1 MNNFWRIIAVA
12 ILVLV
17 LIALYWT
24 RYQVIPVNYAYAPA
38 FYKINRVSGEITLT
52 VGKEFVQVKE
62 IDEKMTA
69 PPAPAPGP
77 APGPRARVSTG
88 KCSPCTSPRKRC
100 PESYSRTGAKE
111 VINSIHKK
119 AGSRALLFLSES
131 QCRGRSKI
139 GPSGGNIR
147 DSSFMGSAGRV

>member
-12 ILVLV
+12 VLVLV

-38 FYKINRVSGEITLT
+38 FYKINRMSGEITLT

-77 APGPRARVSTG
+77 ATGPA
-88 KCSPCTSPRKRC
+88 PAP
-100 PESYSRTGAKE
+100 
-111 VINSIHKK
+111 
-119 AGSRALLFLSES
+119 
-131 QCRGRSKI
+131 
-139 GPSGGNIR
+139 
-147 DSSFMGSAGRV
+147 GSAPVPAPAPGNNALPKAVPAPAPKK

>member
-12 ILVLV
+12 VLVLV

-38 FYKINRVSGEITLT
+38 FYKINRMSGEITLT

-77 APGPRARVSTG
+77 ATAPGPAPAPGNAAPPPAPGNAVP
-88 KCSPCTSPRKRC
+88 KAIPVPA
-100 PESYSRTGAKE
+100 P
-111 VINSIHKK
+111 KK
-119 AGSRALLFLSES
+119 
-131 QCRGRSKI
+131 
-139 GPSGGNIR
+139 
-147 DSSFMGSAGRV
+147 

>member
-12 ILVLV
+12 VLVLV

-38 FYKINRVSGEITLT
+38 FYKINRMSGEITLT

-69 PPAPAPGP
+69 PPVQAPSPVAPPAPGTAPAPAPGNAGPAP
-77 APGPRARVSTG
+77 APGNAAPKAI
-88 KCSPCTSPRKRC
+88 PAPA
-100 PESYSRTGAKE
+100 P
-111 VINSIHKK
+111 KK
-119 AGSRALLFLSES
+119 
-131 QCRGRSKI
+131 
-139 GPSGGNIR
+139 
-147 DSSFMGSAGRV
+147 